1 MRIEQPH
8 SLGRQEA
15 SERIDRFLDS
25 LMRQRPPGGV
35 TVKDPQKS
43 WVGHTMNFSFTAAKG
58 MFGTAIRGLM
68 HVHEDRVVVESEL
81 PALVKSF
88 VGEGRIKDVI
98 SRELGRIL
106 A

>member
-8 SLGRQEA
+8 SLGREEA
-15 SERIDRFLDS
+15 SERIDRSLDN
-25 LMRQRPPGGV
+25 LMRRQPTGGV

-58 MFGTAIRGLM
+58 FFGTAISGLM
-68 HVHEDRVVVESEL
+68 HVHDDLVVVESEL

-88 VGEGRIKDVI
+88 VGEGRIRDVI